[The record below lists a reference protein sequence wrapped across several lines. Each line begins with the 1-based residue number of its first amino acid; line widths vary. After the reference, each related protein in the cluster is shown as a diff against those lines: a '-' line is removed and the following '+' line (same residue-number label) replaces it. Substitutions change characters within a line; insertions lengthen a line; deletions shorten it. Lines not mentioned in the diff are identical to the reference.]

1 MAAKGCNWPATTWW
15 VRRQHMRRR
24 HPPWGQQGRQG
35 PGGGAWSPRLS
46 LHLRH
51 HAWQR
56 LRSST
61 PSEPSFC
68 QTITAVWCYQA
79 CSRPTTDRYSV
90 LKDHLLSMYKNL
102 SHVIFHVLARLP
114 DSLRSPH
121 QSRLGPASHREK
133 WARQSGPRFNVR
145 LFYTVICVIHVTR
158 SYLYTRNQPGWI
170 IKQVWSHSIK
180 VKSATSGSF

>member
-1 MAAKGCNWPATTWW
+1 MSAAPT
-15 VRRQHMRRR
+15 HMRTR

-56 LRSST
+56 LRSCT

-102 SHVIFHVLARLP
+102 SYVIFPVLRLDCSTLCALP
-114 DSLRSPH
+114 
-121 QSRLGPASHREK
+121 
-133 WARQSGPRFNVR
+133 
-145 LFYTVICVIHVTR
+145 
-158 SYLYTRNQPGWI
+158 
-170 IKQVWSHSIK
+170 IKADLDRHHT
-180 VKSATSGSF
+180 VKSEQDNPDRGLMSDCSIQWYVLYMWPEATYTPGISRVE